1 VTVSNPKRPTYTLEN
16 LLSADIL
23 KTSAEILHALNN
35 IRKLVL
41 IPALNGGSL
50 SDGEVEVE
58 SDTVGVGREPSGI
71 RLVRGPETDTVLAGI
86 GSSEGKATL
95 VGTLLVHDTMV
106 IVEGL
111 VNGNQERELVVFAV
125 GVGLGLPLLGLELS

>member
-1 VTVSNPKRPTYTLEN
+1 MTTCNSKRPTYTLEN

-23 KTSAEILHALNN
+23 KASAEILHALNN
-35 IRKLVL
+35 IGKLIL
-41 IPALNGGSL
+41 ISALNGGSL
-50 SDGEVEVE
+50 SNGEVKVE
-58 SDTVGVGREPSGI
+58 SDTVGMGREPSGV

-86 GSSEGKATL
+86 GSSEGEATL

-111 VNGNQERELVVFAV
+111 VNGNQKCELVVFAV
-125 GVGLGLPLLGLELS
+125 GVGLGLPLLRLELS